1 MRAIPRLVVLALAA
15 LPAGCATGQAK
26 LQVFG
31 RPVTVVISAPEKEK
45 VQGEL
50 LAVADGRLWLRTDS
64 GVREIPLA
72 AVREVRVKRHG
83 FGARQALTWAGVGGL
98 VTGGALAAAC
108 ATVEDSSNC
117 AVVGLVVAG
126 TWMAVGAL
134 SARSVESSS
143 LIRLPAPA
151 AADLRPLARFPQ
163 GPPDGLDLRSLA
175 APAPRRE

>member
-1 MRAIPRLVVLALAA
+1 MGPVPRVVLLALAA
-15 LPAGCATGQAK
+15 LAAGCATGQAK

-31 RPVTVVISAPEKEK
+31 RPVTVVISAPEKER

-50 LAVADGRLWLRTDS
+50 LAVTDGRVWLRADS

-72 AVREVRVKRHG
+72 AIREVRVKRHG
-83 FGARQALTWAGVGGL
+83 FGARQALTWAAVGGL
-98 VTGGALAAAC
+98 VTGGALAGAC
-108 ATVEDSSNC
+108 ATVEGNSNC
-117 AVVGLVVAG
+117 AAVGLVVAG

-151 AADLRPLARFPQ
+151 SADLRPYARFPQ
-163 GPPDGLDLRSLA
+163 GPPDGVDLKSLVAA
-175 APAPRRE
+175 APPRE

>member
-1 MRAIPRLVVLALAA
+1 MRPVPRLVVLALAA

-50 LAVADGRLWLRTDS
+50 LAVADGRLWLRADS

-83 FGARQALTWAGVGGL
+83 FGARQALTWAAVGGL
-98 VTGGALAAAC
+98 ATGGALAAAC
-108 ATVEDSSNC
+108 ATVEGNSSC
-117 AVVGLVVAG
+117 AAVGLVVAG

-134 SARSVESSS
+134 SARSIESSS
-143 LIRLPAPA
+143 LVRLPAPA
-151 AADLRPLARFPQ
+151 SADLRPYARFPQ
-163 GPPDGLDLRSLA
+163 GPPDGVDLRSLA

>member
-1 MRAIPRLVVLALAA
+1 MGPVPRVVLLALAA
-15 LPAGCATGQAK
+15 LSAGCATGQAK

-31 RPVTVVISAPEKEK
+31 RPVTVVINAPEKER

-50 LAVADGRLWLRTDS
+50 LAVADGRVWLRADS

-83 FGARQALTWAGVGGL
+83 FGARQALTWAAVGGL

-108 ATVEDSSNC
+108 ATVEGNSNC
-117 AVVGLVVAG
+117 AAVGLVVAG
-126 TWMAVGAL
+126 AWMGVGAL

-151 AADLRPLARFPQ
+151 SADLRPYARFPQ
-163 GPPDGLDLRSLA
+163 GPPDGIDLRSLA
-175 APAPRRE
+175 TPAPLRE